1 MISFKEL
8 NFEWPSKL
16 DLNPAILECSHVKS
30 LGIQLQFEDSRTW
43 RSNMSEQRISIPF
56 FMAFNVGHIGCLYLT
71 LLANGVKW
79 LHFDKQNKKIKT
91 LKRNHAF
98 HCLPACGTRIVQG
111 GIQKK
116 TSISLA
122 AGERPLLKDSSF
134 GQTRHREVTGGVK
147 VDVIRQCW
155 LI

>member
-111 GIQKK
+111 GIKK
-116 TSISLA
+116 NFDFPCSWWEASPQRQQLRTDETPRS
-122 AGERPLLKDSSF
+122 
-134 GQTRHREVTGGVK
+134 HRRGKG
-147 VDVIRQCW
+147 RCN
-155 LI
+155 

>member
-1 MISFKEL
+1 
-8 NFEWPSKL
+8 
-16 DLNPAILECSHVKS
+16 
-30 LGIQLQFEDSRTW
+30 
-43 RSNMSEQRISIPF
+43 MSEQRISIPF

-111 GIQKK
+111 GIKK
-116 TSISLA
+116 KLRFPLQLVRGLSSKTA
-122 AGERPLLKDSSF
+122 ASDRRDTAKSQAG
-134 GQTRHREVTGGVK
+134 
-147 VDVIRQCW
+147 
-155 LI
+155 